1 MTSLQTVALM
11 LAILGFSASFASAA
25 PRMIKQFDHWGLFSY
40 KDGGRNVCYVLSVPS
55 KEDPVGVDH
64 GKNFFLVAPK
74 KTGGANYYPQAVMG
88 YEVAKSSTID
98 VSVDGTTFQMVPK
111 GNVGWTRLESQDAQV
126 ISAMKQGH
134 SMTVKATS
142 KRGTHT
148 TYTYSLQGISAALKQ
163 AMACR

>member
-11 LAILGFSASFASAA
+11 LAIIGFSASFASAA

-40 KDGGRNVCYVLSVPS
+40 KDGGKTVCYVLSVPS
-55 KEDPVGVDH
+55 KEDPVGIDH

-88 YEVAKSSTID
+88 YEVAKGSTID
-98 VSVDGTTFQMVPK
+98 VGVDGTTFQMVPK

-134 SMTVKATS
+134 NMTVKATS